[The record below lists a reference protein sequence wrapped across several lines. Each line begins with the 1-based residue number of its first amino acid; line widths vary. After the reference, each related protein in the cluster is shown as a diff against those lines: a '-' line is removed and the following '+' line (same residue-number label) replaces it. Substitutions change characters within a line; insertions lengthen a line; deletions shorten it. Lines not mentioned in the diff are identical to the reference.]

1 MTSRKYLMASVAAAL
16 AIVAGLLGLV
26 WPRGTHA
33 PAIESTPPAVADNAG
48 YAGLLEAQAGE
59 SEDVDRAVSM
69 WNRALAL
76 RDELGDPAKRAAN
89 RLGLATTLFA
99 AGRNDDARG
108 ALISSMKVMDAAPL
122 TAVTAPL
129 AYYTLTMLAR
139 IENAGE
145 RWTDAEGHARRA
157 IALAEKPLAPQLAH
171 ETDYGDLGAA
181 LLGKGD
187 RPAAE
192 AAFAKA
198 IEFAGVDPHTVANT
212 QMLIA
217 LAYHAQHDEKQAIEH
232 AARAADVAAE
242 QDLTEKLEFELTL
255 CKILLADG
263 QRARTLPIAEKL
275 VPRLEN
281 DHRADPIAVGDA
293 RFALARAL
301 PDTERSRARKLA
313 EDAKAAL
320 AKRGA
325 IGATHAAAIDAWLA
339 AEASR

>member
-1 MTSRKYLMASVAAAL
+1 MTSRKYLIASVAAAL
-16 AIVAGLLGLV
+16 ALVAGLLGLV

-33 PAIESTPPAVADNAG
+33 PAIEPAPPLVADDAQN
-48 YAGLLEAQAGE
+48 AGLLEAQAE
-59 SEDVDRAVSM
+59 ELEDVERAVSM

-76 RDELGDPAKRAAN
+76 RDKLGDPSKRAAN

-99 AGRNDDARG
+99 AGRSDDARQSLV
-108 ALISSMKVMDAAPL
+108 ASMKVLDAAAL
-122 TAVTAPL
+122 TASTAPI
-129 AYYTLTMLAR
+129 AFYTLTMLAR
-139 IENAGE
+139 IENDSK
-145 RWTDAEGHARRA
+145 RWADAEGHARRA
-157 IALAEKPLAPQLAH
+157 IALAERPLAPQLPH
-171 ETDYGDLGAA
+171 ESDYSDLGAA

-212 QMLIA
+212 HMMIA
-217 LAYHAQHDEKQAIEH
+217 LAYHAQHDEKHAIEH
-232 AARAADVAAE
+232 AERAADVAAE

-275 VPRLEN
+275 VPRLE
-281 DHRADPIAVGDA
+281 DDRRADPIAVGDA

-301 PDTERSRARKLA
+301 PDTERARARRLA
-313 EDAKAAL
+313 EDAKATL

-325 IGATHAAAIDAWLA
+325 IGTTHAADIDAWLA
-339 AEASR
+339 VEASR